1 MKGFYFSK
9 FVPSEGG
16 KSDFDRL
23 LDVFMQLLSYTN
35 GDAEEALRLI
45 VGVGLTSTLSVD
57 VVKQPKAVALVSVY
71 IVLLAGLTVAVAVL
85 NPPGIQV

>member
-1 MKGFYFSK
+1 M
-9 FVPSEGG
+9 
-16 KSDFDRL
+16 
-23 LDVFMQLLSYTN
+23 
-35 GDAEEALRLI
+35 
-45 VGVGLTSTLSVD
+45 VGVGFTVRLSVD